1 MRVVDLGCWPGGF
14 LQVAGEI
21 LGSRGVIVGVD
32 RVAVEPPLKNA
43 NTIALRLELEDP
55 ELCERVLEP
64 LGGLRADLVLC
75 DAAPKLT
82 GVRDVDRAAEERLL
96 QAVEGLLPGLLRPGG
111 DLLLKVLEGPEAR
124 EVVRRIGGAFGQAK
138 TTRLA
143 ATRKGSRESYLV
155 ARGFGP
161 SGAG

>member
-14 LQVAGEI
+14 LQVAAEI
-21 LGSRGVIVGVD
+21 VGSRGVVVGVD

-43 NTIALRLELEDP
+43 NTVALLLELEDP
-55 ELCERVLEP
+55 ELCERVLES
-64 LGGLRADLVLC
+64 LGGGRADVVLC

-96 QAVEGLLPGLLRPGG
+96 QAVQSLLPDLLRPGG

-124 EVVRRIGGAFGQAK
+124 RLVRCIEGSFGQAK

-143 ATRKGSRESYLV
+143 ATRKGSRELYLV
-155 ARGFGP
+155 ARGFSQ

>member
-21 LGSRGVIVGVD
+21 VGSRGAIVGGD
-32 RVAVEPPLKNA
+32 RVAVDPPLKNA
-43 NTIALRLELEDP
+43 NTVALQLDIEDST
-55 ELCERVLEP
+55 LCERVLES
-64 LGGLRADLVLC
+64 LGGEPAHVVLC

-82 GVRDVDRAAEERLL
+82 GVRDVDHAAEARLL
-96 QAVEGLLPGLLRPGG
+96 EAIEGLLPDLVCPAG

-124 EVVRRIGGAFGQAK
+124 EVVRRIQGAFGQAK

-161 SGAG
+161 SDAG